1 MFKNYCKDFL
11 KNKSGSSKTVFMVGD
26 LNINSFNYDNN
37 ALVKNFFNL
46 VFQSGFLPLIQ
57 RTTRVT
63 RTTTTAIDHIIT
75 DAILESI
82 MHSGIMK
89 ANISD
94 DFPIFVILENS
105 CNKNKNYKKKKKI
118 AKRDSVMKTFKV
130 SNFC

>member
-94 DFPIFVILENS
+94 NFPIFVILENS
-105 CNKNKNYKKKKKI
+105 CNKNKNYKKKKK
-118 AKRDSVMKTFKV
+118 KK
-130 SNFC
+130 

>member
-105 CNKNKNYKKKKKI
+105 CNKNKNYKKKKKK
-118 AKRDSVMKTFKV
+118 AKRDSVMKT
-130 SNFC
+130 